1 MMVFVAHP
9 VTGVRRIPDEW
20 LEGFQPSGFREA
32 TAAEIAGW
40 YEARELEPPEPPEPL
55 DAQLDA
61 QMDLGEHEE
70 RWI

>member
-9 VTGVRRIPDEW
+9 ATGVRRIPDEW

-32 TAAEIAGW
+32 TAAEIARW
-40 YEARELEPPEPPEPL
+40 HEERELEPSEPL
-55 DAQLDA
+55 AVELDD